1 MDTDFWRARWQE
13 GQTAFNEGKPNSFL
27 AGHHAVL
34 APCKR
39 ILVPLCGKA
48 EDLAYLAGQ
57 GHDVVGIEL
66 VEDAVRQFFAEHS
79 TTPTI
84 TTDGAL
90 TRYAAGSIT
99 VLAGDFFAA
108 TATHVGA
115 IDGIYDRAALVALP
129 PEMRGPYVTHLRTIA
144 PGATRELLVSFD
156 DPEARP
162 DGPPFSV
169 PETEIHALFASAT
182 VELLESAAALTPLR
196 RGDMRERCYSI
207 KLA

>member
-1 MDTDFWRARWQE
+1 MDHAFWHARWQE
-13 GQTAFNEGKPNSFL
+13 GQIGFHEGKPNGFL
-27 AGHHAVL
+27 ATYARVL
-34 APCKR
+34 AGCKR
-39 ILVPLCGKA
+39 VLVPLCGKT

-66 VEDAVRQFFAEHS
+66 VEDAVRQFFAEHA

-90 TRYAAGSIT
+90 TRYAAGAIT
-99 VLAGDFFAA
+99 IFAGDVFAA
-108 TATHVGA
+108 TSAHVGA

-129 PEMRGPYVTHLRTIA
+129 VEMRGPYVTHVRTIA
-144 PGATRELLVSFD
+144 PAATRELLVSFD
-156 DPEARP
+156 DPEGRP

-169 PETEIHALFASAT
+169 PEAEIRALFASAT
-182 VELLESAAALTPLR
+182 VELLESAAVLTSFR
-196 RGDMRERCYSI
+196 TREMRERCYSI